1 MLERVLK
8 WALVIAL
15 FIEVLFPRAS
25 WSAWALVSFPVASFV
40 MASGVIAMVNADFLA
55 RCDVLSHR
63 PVTTFLGSI
72 ISVVALSVISIKRL
86 RH

>member
-1 MLERVLK
+1 MGLGDCAFHRSPVPPRVM
-8 WALVIAL
+8 
-15 FIEVLFPRAS
+15 
-25 WSAWALVSFPVASFV
+25 VSMGFGVVPVASFV